1 MQSTSQTGSTS
12 RSHGTAQPG
21 QGQCGTTEHAFGG
34 ASAMVTKV
42 TLDRDAGPGFADWQ
56 SALVRAASA
65 MPDFASLELIATYAG
80 SAEWQIIQR
89 FRSTSALE
97 AWRASPVRAALF
109 AALAGLRAPGTAE
122 PADEATPDFHAAS
135 FVTEI
140 ITTAVEPG
148 KEAAFSAWAE
158 AVQAQQARFAGYMGT
173 LVQAP
178 VSEKLPYWTT
188 LVRFSTAAQ
197 LDAWL
202 VSAERQALLASADPS
217 MSTWKS
223 RRMDNGFAGWF
234 PETSDRASPP
244 AWKQTALVLLVL
256 FPVVMLEIEFLSPH
270 LVGLNGAV
278 ATFIGNAISVSLV
291 SWPLMAIAIR
301 CLNWWLQPAPTHRW
315 RVELLGAATVLG
327 LYAIEILA
335 FMLLW

>member
-1 MQSTSQTGSTS
+1 MSE
-12 RSHGTAQPG
+12 R
-21 QGQCGTTEHAFGG
+21 AFGG

-42 TLDRDAGPGFADWQ
+42 TLDAGAGPGFADWQ

-65 MPDFASLELIATYAG
+65 MPGFASLELMATFAG

-89 FRSTSALE
+89 FGSSSALD
-97 AWRASPVRAALF
+97 AWRKSPMRAALF
-109 AALAGLRAPGTAE
+109 VTLRDLCAPGAPP
-122 PADEATPDFHAAS
+122 PADEATPDLHAAS

-140 ITTAVEPG
+140 ITTVVEPG
-148 KEAAFSAWAE
+148 KEAAFWAWAE
-158 AVQAQQARFAGYMGT
+158 TMQAQQARFPGYMGT

-178 VSEKLPYWTT
+178 VSEKLPYWTA
-188 LVRFSTAAQ
+188 LVRFSTAGQ

-202 VSAERQALLASADPS
+202 ASAERQALLASADPS

-223 RRMDNGFAGWF
+223 RRMDNAFAGWF

-256 FPVVMLEIEFLSPH
+256 FPVVMLEIRFLSPH
-270 LVGLNGAV
+270 LVGLNGPV

-301 CLNWWLQPAPTHRW
+301 CLNWWLRPPPARRW

-327 LYAIEILA
+327 LYALEILA
-335 FMLLW
+335 FTLVS